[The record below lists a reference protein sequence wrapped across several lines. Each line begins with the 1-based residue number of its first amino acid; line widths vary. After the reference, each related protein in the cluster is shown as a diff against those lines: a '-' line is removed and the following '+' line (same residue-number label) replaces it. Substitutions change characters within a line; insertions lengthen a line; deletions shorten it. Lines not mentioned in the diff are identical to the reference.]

1 MCGKKSGKW
10 KKGFCGGFCLGVLSF
25 GEAAKCISARNFLLA
40 QQQMNMNDVHPTEKP
55 FQIWQNGGLH
65 LTPKSSTAV
74 PVFMAPNTFILT
86 PLNRNILTMFH
97 RGVYNIY
104 TIYYLSWGSPIT
116 DADRRGER
124 KRRRRRDFIEFILKE
139 KHELHHCLP
148 MVWWEGNKYYTT
160 LINHIYADSLW
171 CLNISKT
178 LSEYVLE
185 PSCWG

>member
-40 QQQMNMNDVHPTEKP
+40 PQQMNMNDVHPTEKP

-74 PVFMAPNTFILT
+74 PVFMAPNAFILT

-139 KHELHHCLP
+139 KHQCLP